1 MTQVADCLSRVMK
14 GDFAD
19 EVLTST
25 RDVLLARLSEQTRL
39 GFRVVS
45 THSEPDT
52 WMTAHVAASDP
63 VDRVGRF
70 QYRGIV
76 SVARRD
82 EHPHIDSVL
91 LLFSHGLR
99 VTQGE
104 LSILTAVFDAPSGTW
119 SEFSWDRDLYSEWE
133 CDELP
138 SDE

>member
-25 RDVLLARLSEQTRL
+25 RDVLLARLSEQAGL

-45 THSEPDT
+45 THIEPDT
-52 WMTAHVAASDP
+52 WMTAHVATIDP
-63 VDRVGRF
+63 ADRIGQF

-82 EHPHIDSVL
+82 GHLHIDSVL

-99 VTQGE
+99 VILGE
-104 LSILTAVFDAPSGTW
+104 LSILTAVFDAPNGTW